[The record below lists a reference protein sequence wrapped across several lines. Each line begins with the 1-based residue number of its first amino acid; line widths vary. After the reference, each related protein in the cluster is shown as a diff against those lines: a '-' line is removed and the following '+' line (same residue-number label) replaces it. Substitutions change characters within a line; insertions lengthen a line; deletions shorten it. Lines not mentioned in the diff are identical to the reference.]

1 MTETKTKLKAPAP
14 RSARTHAIITHERY
28 KALLAKHRLRQ
39 IDVAW
44 LAGVGWRQAR
54 RWSDGDQAPPA
65 SWVILLLA
73 IDEGLVDADWL
84 ARHATRGRSL
94 EDIRY

>member
-1 MTETKTKLKAPAP
+1 MIETETKTPAP
-14 RSARTHAIITHERY
+14 RSARPHTIITHDRY

-39 IDVAW
+39 LDVAW

-73 IDEGLVDADWL
+73 IDEGLIDADWL
-84 ARHATRGRSL
+84 ARHAVRGRKLS
-94 EDIRY
+94 DIKY